1 MGADRDKTLARSLG
15 EFFGHIW
22 AGVKSDPRGNRQ
34 ELRRETQEQ
43 TQDTADG
50 SVTVRR
56 TTIEEIEYTP
66 GDQP

>member
-1 MGADRDKTLARSLG
+1 MSGDRDKTIARSLG
-15 EFFGHIW
+15 EFFGHII
-22 AGVKSDPRGNRQ
+22 AGVKSDPRADRQ

-43 TQDTADG
+43 TQEQPGG